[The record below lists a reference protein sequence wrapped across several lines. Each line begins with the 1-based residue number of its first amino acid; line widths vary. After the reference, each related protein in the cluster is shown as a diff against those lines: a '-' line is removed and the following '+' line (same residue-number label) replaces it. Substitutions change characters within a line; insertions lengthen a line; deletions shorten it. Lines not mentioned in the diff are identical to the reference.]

1 MLKKQRKLPT
11 YNDGVIRIYREKDK
25 GSTFGAKLNAET
37 LDDLDFVVKLAFA
50 SQSIRE
56 QDFVFAEQRGFN
68 VATKIKTL
76 LADGPDADCK
86 AIIGNLIYDVS
97 YIDKTR
103 TEMFFYLEGG
113 MPFGDA

>member
-11 YNDGVIRIYREKDK
+11 YNDGIVSIYREKEKD
-25 GSTFGAKLNAET
+25 STFGAKLNVESI
-37 LDDLDFVVKLAFA
+37 DDLDFVVKLGF
-50 SQSIRE
+50 STQSIRE

-68 VATKIKTL
+68 VSTKIKTHL
-76 LADGPDADCK
+76 VSCVDADCK
-86 AIIGNLIYDVS
+86 AIIDDLIYDVS